1 VGVVRRDPMAML
13 PFVGYNMSEYLTHWI
28 EMGKKIPHAPKIFNV
43 NWFRTDDQGNFIWP
57 GFGDNMRVLMWIL
70 ARCEDKVDA
79 RDTAIGYIPE
89 IEDIELDGL
98 DVSKETLEELLHI
111 DQDLWLEEAAGIDKF
126 YAQFDDKFPQELKDE
141 LATLKANLK

>member
-1 VGVVRRDPMAML
+1 
-13 PFVGYNMSEYLTHWI
+13 WI

>member
-1 VGVVRRDPMAML
+1 
-13 PFVGYNMSEYLTHWI
+13 HWI